1 MITKTF
7 RVRGLVPKERDGPKT
22 GHEVQDFTERI
33 VKYSQLISESKKTSA
48 DNSISTLLIK
58 AFKKCLLQSTP
69 KQRNHKPGH
78 QCDMGYATIGAVIGP
93 KRADSMVVVNW
104 NVEATYKIQKDVNLI
119 NHKKKMK
126 DADNDEF
133 KAYGW
138 CDLLCTDE
146 WLQYISNPLNDSARN
161 KFIVKMMN
169 SAKHPEYAPPPY
181 GIHYESMAVTIGKI
195 ENLVRHVDQRHLNGY
210 DMIPMIV
217 TILHAKK
224 KNDTLSNVVSD
235 ELNKNMINYICR
247 YIYGMKGYN
256 NNTLHPAVE
265 FYLPTD
271 VKAQFLN
278 DCVEKYQVLPVTVF
292 LITLYNSCF
301 MFQEKKD
308 DNNLIKALEHVNLT
322 PGLDDNTFFSTM
334 SK

>member
-1 MITKTF
+1 
-7 RVRGLVPKERDGPKT
+7 
-22 GHEVQDFTERI
+22 
-33 VKYSQLISESKKTSA
+33 
-48 DNSISTLLIK
+48 
-58 AFKKCLLQSTP
+58 
-69 KQRNHKPGH
+69 
-78 QCDMGYATIGAVIGP
+78 
-93 KRADSMVVVNW
+93 
-104 NVEATYKIQKDVNLI
+104 
-119 NHKKKMK
+119 
-126 DADNDEF
+126 
-133 KAYGW
+133 
-138 CDLLCTDE
+138 
-146 WLQYISNPLNDSARN
+146 
-161 KFIVKMMN
+161 
-169 SAKHPEYAPPPY
+169 
-181 GIHYESMAVTIGKI
+181 MAVTIGKI

-235 ELNKNMINYICR
+235 ELNKNMINCICR

-278 DCVEKYQVLPVTVF
+278 DCVKKYQVLPVTVF

-308 DNNLIKALEHVNLT
+308 DNNLIKALECVNLT
-322 PGLDDNTFFSTM
+322 PSLDDNTLFSTM

>member
-1 MITKTF
+1 
-7 RVRGLVPKERDGPKT
+7 
-22 GHEVQDFTERI
+22 
-33 VKYSQLISESKKTSA
+33 
-48 DNSISTLLIK
+48 
-58 AFKKCLLQSTP
+58 
-69 KQRNHKPGH
+69 
-78 QCDMGYATIGAVIGP
+78 
-93 KRADSMVVVNW
+93 
-104 NVEATYKIQKDVNLI
+104 
-119 NHKKKMK
+119 
-126 DADNDEF
+126 
-133 KAYGW
+133 
-138 CDLLCTDE
+138 
-146 WLQYISNPLNDSARN
+146 
-161 KFIVKMMN
+161 
-169 SAKHPEYAPPPY
+169 
-181 GIHYESMAVTIGKI
+181 
-195 ENLVRHVDQRHLNGY
+195 
-210 DMIPMIV
+210 MIPMIV

-308 DNNLIKALEHVNLT
+308 DNDLIKALERVNLT